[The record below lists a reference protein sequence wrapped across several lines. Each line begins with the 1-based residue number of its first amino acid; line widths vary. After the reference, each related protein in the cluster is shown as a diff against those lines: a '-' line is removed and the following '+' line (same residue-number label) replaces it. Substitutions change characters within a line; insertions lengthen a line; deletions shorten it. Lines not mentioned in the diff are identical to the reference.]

1 MEKGKET
8 KDILVVDDSVL
19 VRLMVKDILGGE
31 GYNVVAAVTSEEAV
45 RKIKS
50 RKELFDLIIVDI
62 NLPDQNGFE
71 FIRNLKSEEKYRHIP
86 VIILSAEATVP
97 SIKRAVEAGAVD
109 YLVKPFKAEELVKRV
124 VKLVGSVK
132 KEDRYPE
139 LKDLLKKEV
148 NRARRGNVNLSL
160 VLAHCE
166 GKIAGEISKIAEKI
180 RSKLRDIDAVF
191 EINENTLALVL
202 PVTGREGAEVVVKK
216 IQGELRGSW
225 RYAISTYPDNGK
237 DEEELINFSKES
249 LMKGESNSSQED
261 DKEKEEK

>member
-1 MEKGKET
+1 MEEGKET

-31 GYNVVAAVTSEEAV
+31 GYNVVAAATSEEAV

-86 VIILSAEATVP
+86 VIILSIDATVP
-97 SIKRAVEAGAVD
+97 SIRRAVEAGAVD
-109 YLVKPFKAEELVKRV
+109 YLVKPFKAEELEKRV

-148 NRARRGNVNLSL
+148 NRARRSNTNLSL
-160 VLAHCE
+160 ILAHCE

-191 EINENTLALVL
+191 EINENTLVLVL
-202 PVTGREGAEVVVKK
+202 PVTGAEGAEVVVKK

-225 RYAISTYPDNGK
+225 RYDISTYPDNGK
-237 DEEELINFSKES
+237 DEEELINFAKES

>member
-1 MEKGKET
+1 
-8 KDILVVDDSVL
+8 
-19 VRLMVKDILGGE
+19 
-31 GYNVVAAVTSEEAV
+31 
-45 RKIKS
+45 
-50 RKELFDLIIVDI
+50 
-62 NLPDQNGFE
+62 
-71 FIRNLKSEEKYRHIP
+71 
-86 VIILSAEATVP
+86 
-97 SIKRAVEAGAVD
+97 
-109 YLVKPFKAEELVKRV
+109 VKRV
-124 VKLVGSVK
+124 EKLVGSVK

-166 GKIAGEISKIAEKI
+166 GKIAGQISKIAEKI

-237 DEEELINFSKES
+237 DEEELINFVKES
-249 LMKGESNSSQED
+249 LMKGESNSFQED